1 MIRKI
6 ILIVISLCLIAPIVA
21 IDAPRTEAQAGDAW
35 SLIAEVNALRA
46 SYGLPPYEINSA
58 LMAAAQAQ
66 SEWQA
71 EIGTWS
77 HSGPDGSRPHDRA
90 VAYGY
95 GGGAQVYISENV
107 AMGVDLS
114 PQQTVYEM
122 WQDAIHLETMISSNY
137 RDIGAGVAFSGNYV
151 FYTIDVGYIA
161 GSPGV
166 GQPPAPP
173 GGATGTSAPTI
184 MAMIPIQ
191 VATPKPDGSII
202 HVVQWG
208 QFLINI
214 AKAYKIQLKDLL
226 AMNGLTENAVIFPGD
241 KLLIKPGKT
250 PSGTLDATGTRA
262 PEASKKA
269 GVLSTPSPTAKRLT
283 KTPAPASSTP
293 QQVALSDQGDSAQL
307 LIEQEQIPFARPS
320 DSPDYLLIAILVM
333 AAAGIALVLLGSA
346 LKRVA

>member
-1 MIRKI
+1 M
-6 ILIVISLCLIAPIVA
+6 VA
-21 IDAPRTEAQAGDAW
+21 IDAPRTKAQAGDAW

-46 SYGLPPYEINSA
+46 SYGLPPYEVNSA

-66 SEWQA
+66 SEYQA

-114 PQQTVYEM
+114 PQETVYEL

-137 RDIGAGVAFSGNYV
+137 RDIGAGVAFSGDYV

-161 GSPGV
+161 GSPGNN
-166 GQPPAPP
+166 PPPPP
-173 GGATGTSAPTI
+173 GGTPGTPAPTV
-184 MAMIPIQ
+184 MVLIPIQ
-191 VATPKPDGSII
+191 IATPKPDGSII

-214 AKAYKIQLKDLL
+214 AKAYEIQLKDLL

-241 KLLIKPGKT
+241 KLLIRPRNTPG
-250 PSGTLDATGTRA
+250 GTSEATGTGT
-262 PEASKKA
+262 PEATKRA
-269 GVLSTPSPTAKRLT
+269 GVLSTPSPTAKRPT
-283 KTPAPASSTP
+283 QTPTAASSSLQKAAISNP
-293 QQVALSDQGDSAQL
+293 GDAEQL
-307 LIEQEQIPFARPS
+307 PVEQEQISFVPP
-320 DSPDYLLIAILVM
+320 DESPDYLLVAILVM

>member
-1 MIRKI
+1 MRR
-6 ILIVISLCLIAPIVA
+6 ILLIAFSLSLILPILA
-21 IDAPRTEAQAGDAW
+21 MDAPRTEAQAGDAW

-46 SYGLPPYEINSA
+46 SYGLPPYEVNNA

-77 HSGPDGSRPHDRA
+77 HSGPGGSRPHDRA
-90 VAYGY
+90 VAFGY

-107 AMGVDLS
+107 AMGDYL
-114 PQQTVYEM
+114 
-122 WQDAIHLETMISSNY
+122 
-137 RDIGAGVAFSGNYV
+137 

-161 GSPGV
+161 GSPGA

-173 GGATGTSAPTI
+173 EGVTGTPAPTI
-184 MAMIPIQ
+184 MAMIPIE

-250 PSGTLDATGTRA
+250 PSGTLDATGVR
-262 PEASKKA
+262 
-269 GVLSTPSPTAKRLT
+269 
-283 KTPAPASSTP
+283 
-293 QQVALSDQGDSAQL
+293 
-307 LIEQEQIPFARPS
+307 
-320 DSPDYLLIAILVM
+320 
-333 AAAGIALVLLGSA
+333 
-346 LKRVA
+346 

>member
-1 MIRKI
+1 MKRIFLLLGI
-6 ILIVISLCLIAPIVA
+6 ALCLIAPVVA
-21 IDAPRTEAQAGDAW
+21 IDAPRIEAQAGDAW

-46 SYGLPPYEINSA
+46 SYGLPPYEINNA

-95 GGGAQVYISENV
+95 GGGAQVYVSENV
-107 AMGVDLS
+107 AMGNDLS
-114 PQQTVYEM
+114 PQQTVYEL

-137 RDIGAGVAFSGNYV
+137 RDIGAGVASSGDYV

-161 GSPGV
+161 GSPGN
-166 GQPPAPP
+166 GKPAPP
-173 GGATGTSAPTI
+173 GGTPGTPAPTV
-184 MAMIPIQ
+184 MSLIPIQ
-191 VATPKPDGSII
+191 EATPKPDGSII

-214 AKAYKIQLKDLL
+214 AKAYKIQLNDLL

-241 KLLIKPGKT
+241 KLLIKPSNT
-250 PSGTLDATGTRA
+250 PGDTLVATGT
-262 PEASKKA
+262 PETGKKA
-269 GVLSTPSPTAKRLT
+269 AIVSSSPSPIARQPS
-283 KTPAPASSTP
+283 KTPEPAPVTIKQA
-293 QQVALSDQGDSAQL
+293 ALSNQGDSDQL
-307 LIEQEQIPFARPS
+307 PVEQKQMTLVQQNN
-320 DSPDYLLIAILVM
+320 SPDYLLIAILIM
-333 AAAGIALVLLGSA
+333 AAVGIAMVLLGSA